1 MNSILGQT
9 VELTDEFKANYE
21 KWLQREVYNTEIKWE
36 LLLSKEDRESLEKE
50 IADYPLIEDFDQ
62 VCSTY
67 QKIVFLAG
75 DMAWVFKGSMPS
87 PSFWINDNKC
97 VFNKRTLKI
106 YVVRTLLLLSV
117 SWDLRA

>member
-1 MNSILGQT
+1 MGDQSQQSTKDFMDDFEPVDNCLNSIIGQT

-62 VCSTY
+62 S
-67 QKIVFLAG
+67 AG
-75 DMAWVFKGSMPS
+75 TAGTNIATEASSRV
-87 PSFWINDNKC
+87 NANE
-97 VFNKRTLKI
+97 
-106 YVVRTLLLLSV
+106 SV
-117 SWDLRA
+117 A

>member
-1 MNSILGQT
+1 MDNCLNSILGQT

-67 QKIVFLAG
+67 QK
-75 DMAWVFKGSMPS
+75 
-87 PSFWINDNKC
+87 
-97 VFNKRTLKI
+97 
-106 YVVRTLLLLSV
+106 
-117 SWDLRA
+117 

>member
-67 QKIVFLAG
+67 QKLCF
-75 DMAWVFKGSMPS
+75 
-87 PSFWINDNKC
+87 
-97 VFNKRTLKI
+97 
-106 YVVRTLLLLSV
+106 
-117 SWDLRA
+117 

>member
-62 VCSTY
+62 VCSTD

-75 DMAWVFKGSMPS
+75 GQAWVFKGSMP
-87 PSFWINDNKC
+87 PPP
-97 VFNKRTLKI
+97 VFG
-106 YVVRTLLLLSV
+106 
-117 SWDLRA
+117 